1 MRKENKRPVFLA
13 ILLGLGICSLLGL
26 GIQAA
31 KADIY
36 LKIGYV
42 DFEKLFNEYEKTKD
56 LDARLNGQA
65 EEYQQTLQEKREEID
80 SLTNKLEEQSSIFTE
95 ETKQEKQTEIQQ
107 KVDEWNSSAQEI
119 NEELQRQGA
128 EYTEEIKS
136 DIIAMVRIIAE
147 KEGYR
152 FVFNFI
158 KEEDLIYHT
167 DPQLI
172 YIAPDP
178 ELDLTEKV
186 LLRLNEEYE
195 EKK

>member
-13 ILLGLGICSLLGL
+13 ILLCFLLGL

-42 DFEKLFNEYEKTKD
+42 DFEKLFNEYEKTED
-56 LDARLNGQA
+56 LDARLNRQA
-65 EEYQQTLQEKREEID
+65 EEYQQTLEEKKEEIE
-80 SLTNKLEEQSSIFTE
+80 SLTNELEKQSSILTE
-95 ETKQEKQTEIQQ
+95 EAKQEKQTEIQQ
-107 KVDEWNSSAQEI
+107 KVDEWNSLAQEF
-119 NEELQRQGA
+119 NEKLQEQGA

-136 DIIAMVRIIAE
+136 DIVAMVRIIAE

-158 KEEDLIYHT
+158 KEEDLIYLT
-167 DPQLI
+167 EPELI

-186 LLRLNEEYE
+186 FLRLNEEYK